1 MCKLSKKENLLIAVF
16 LLGHKL
22 EDASMDVSTETRLCR
37 EAGEG
42 YAEISVPFNTLDRF
56 VCGSGPLLNRPSL
69 GASDQESHRASS
81 GVIMHKNALSYL
93 T

>member
-1 MCKLSKKENLLIAVF
+1 MLIVKNENLLIAVF
-16 LLGHKL
+16 LLVHKL
-22 EDASMDVSTETRLCR
+22 EDVSMDISMETRLCR

-56 VCGSGPLLNRPSL
+56 VGGSGPLLNRPRL

-81 GVIMHKNALSYL
+81 GVIMHNNAFSYL